1 MCSQV
6 SVEQMTEGHRSERV
20 VGERKLALREPYGA
34 RRTRLREYQIDSR
47 SQNKPRESE
56 VFLCSQVSV
65 EQMTE
70 GHRSERVV
78 GERKLALREP
88 YGARRTRLREYQ
100 IDSRSQNKPR
110 ESEVFLC
117 SQVSVEQMTE
127 GHRSERVVGENEIEK
142 RSFLYFF
149 IH

>member
-34 RRTRLREYQIDSR
+34 RRTRLREY
-47 SQNKPRESE
+47 P
-56 VFLCSQVSV
+56 
-65 EQMTE
+65 
-70 GHRSERVV
+70 
-78 GERKLALREP
+78 
-88 YGARRTRLREYQ
+88 